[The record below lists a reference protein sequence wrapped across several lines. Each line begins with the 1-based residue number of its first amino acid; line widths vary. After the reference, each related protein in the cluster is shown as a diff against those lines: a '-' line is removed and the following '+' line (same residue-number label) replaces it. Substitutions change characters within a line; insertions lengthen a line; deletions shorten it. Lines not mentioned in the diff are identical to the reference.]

1 MSTTTKSAVGI
12 AAALFVFGSAC
23 DGSKQEAAGEGASQS
38 ETTQATQPAPT
49 TGVSQSKTPQQP
61 LITNVTESELS
72 KFFSSMPDGRGLP
85 TGSGTVMH
93 GKEVYAAQCA
103 ACHGANMEGAI
114 GDKLLGGRGT
124 LVATAG
130 TPPVKTLESYWPYAT
145 TLFDYIKRAMPF
157 NNPGSLSND
166 DVYAVT
172 AFILSQAQ
180 IVPGDATL
188 SNETLPKVEMP
199 NRNGFR
205 EAGR

>member
-1 MSTTTKSAVGI
+1 MSMRNRAGLGLAV
-12 AAALFVFGSAC
+12 ALLAFGSAC
-23 DGSKQEAAGEGASQS
+23 DDSKQEAAGKEASQS
-38 ETTQATQPAPT
+38 ETAQATQPAPA
-49 TGVSQSKTPQQP
+49 TGASRSSTPQEP

-85 TGSGTVMH
+85 VGSGTVAR
-93 GKEVYAAQCA
+93 GKEVYATQCA
-103 ACHGANMEGAI
+103 SCHGANMEGAI

-124 LVATAG
+124 LIATAG

-157 NNPGSLSND
+157 SNPGSLSND

-180 IVPGDATL
+180 IVPGDTTL
-188 SNETLPKVEMP
+188 SKDTLPQVEMP

-205 EAGR
+205 DAGR

>member
-1 MSTTTKSAVGI
+1 MSITTRSALGI
-12 AAALFVFGSAC
+12 AVALLAFGSAC
-23 DGSKQEAAGEGASQS
+23 DDSKEDAKDANKSATTQTTSPAAG
-38 ETTQATQPAPT
+38 TD
-49 TGVSQSKTPQQP
+49 VSQTTAPQQP
-61 LITNVTESELS
+61 LITDVSDAELAQ
-72 KFFSSMPDGRGLP
+72 FFSSMPDGRGLP
-85 TGSGTVMH
+85 AGSGTVAR

-114 GDKLLGGRGT
+114 GDKLIGGRGS
-124 LVATAG
+124 LVSTAG

-145 TLFDYIKRAMPF
+145 TLWDYIKRAMPF